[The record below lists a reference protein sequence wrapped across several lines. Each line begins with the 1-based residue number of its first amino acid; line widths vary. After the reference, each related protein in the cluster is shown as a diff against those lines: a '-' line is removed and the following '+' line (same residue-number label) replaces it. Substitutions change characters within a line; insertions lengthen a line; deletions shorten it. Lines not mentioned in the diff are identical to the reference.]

1 MSLSVGIVGLPN
13 VGKSTLFN
21 ALRVAQG
28 KLGGLAKV
36 ASYPFTTIKPHTGVV
51 PVPDEK
57 LEKLG
62 ELIKPE
68 KVVPATVTFI
78 DIAGLVKNAH
88 KGEGLGNEF
97 LGQILEVDAIVHV
110 LRGFE
115 SSEAAHVMGN
125 IDPQRDREVVE
136 KELELGGIK
145 KPTVYLIN
153 TSGSMEGIESIKS
166 IKSAS
171 ENVLEMDL
179 KSKEVDLT
187 PLIREAYKLLKLITF
202 YTIKGGKEVR
212 AWALRRGSTALRAS
226 SVVHTDF
233 EKNFIR
239 AEVIGVEELIAIG
252 SWQMAKS
259 KGKVRSEGRDY
270 QMKHEEVI
278 EFLVGK

>member
-1 MSLSVGIVGLPN
+1 MGIVGLPN

-68 KVVPATVTFI
+68 KVVSATVTFI

-125 IDPQRDREVVE
+125 IDPQRDREIVE
-136 KELELGGIK
+136 EELKLGGIK
-145 KPTVYLIN
+145 KPTLYLLN
-153 TSGSMEGIESIKS
+153 GTHSTDSTGSLQAGSVQERKIESLIKVDL
-166 IKSAS
+166 S
-171 ENVLEMDL
+171 EP
-179 KSKEVDLT
+179 EVDLT
-187 PLIREAYKLLKLITF
+187 PLIRGAYKLLKLITF

-226 SVVHTDF
+226 SVVHSDF

-239 AEVIGVEELIAIG
+239 AEVIEAAQLIAYG
-252 SWQMAKS
+252 KWQIAKA

-270 QMKHEEVI
+270 IVQDGDTI